1 MADRPKVVI
10 TRKLPGV
17 SLSRI
22 GEKAEAVLSDR
33 DGPMPRKELLRKVR
47 GAAGILCT
55 LEDRIDAALM
65 DAAGESL
72 RVVSNFAVGVN
83 NIDVPEAT
91 RRRIRV
97 CNTPDVLTEA
107 TADLGFGLM
116 LAAARRF
123 SESER
128 FLREGKF
135 SGWDPWGFLGVPV
148 FGRTLG
154 IVGMGK
160 IGSGIALRAK
170 GFTMR
175 VLYHNRNRLPKERE
189 DALGARY
196 VKLDDLLSASDFV
209 VICVP
214 LTPGT
219 RGMIN
224 RDRLRTMKKKAVLVN
239 IARGG
244 IVDEAALAEALAE
257 GWIFAVGLDVYEKEP
272 KVHPRLL
279 RAPSAVLLPH
289 LGSAT
294 TNAREGMGELATEN
308 LLAVL
313 SGDVPPCPV
322 N

>member
-1 MADRPKVVI
+1 MGDRPKVVI

-33 DGPMPRKELLRKVR
+33 DGPMRRKELLGKVR
-47 GAAGILCT
+47 GASGILST
-55 LEDRIDAALM
+55 LADRIDAALM
-65 DAAGESL
+65 DAAGKTL

-83 NIDVPEAT
+83 NIDVAEAT

-107 TADLGFGLM
+107 TADLGFGLLM
-116 LAAARRF
+116 AAARRF

-160 IGSGIALRAK
+160 IGSAIAGRAR
-170 GFTMR
+170 GFEMR

-189 DALGARY
+189 NALQVWYAGF
-196 VKLDDLLSASDFV
+196 DDLLSASDFV
-209 VICVP
+209 VLCVP
-214 LTPGT
+214 LTPET
-219 RGMIN
+219 RGMIG
-224 RDRLRTMKKKAVLVN
+224 RDRLRRMKREAVLVN
-239 IARGG
+239 VSRGEV
-244 IVDEAALAEALAE
+244 VDEKALAEALLE
-257 GWIFAVGLDVYEKEP
+257 RRIFAAGLDVYEKEP
-272 KVHPRLL
+272 KIHPGLL

-294 TNAREGMGELATEN
+294 TETRERMGGLATEN

-313 SGDVPPCPV
+313 SGGDPPCPV

>member
-10 TRKLPGV
+10 TRRLPGV

-22 GEKAEAVLSDR
+22 GKEATAILPTR
-33 DGPMPRKELLRKVR
+33 DGPMPRKDLMGKVR
-47 GAAGILCT
+47 GAVGILCT

-65 DAAGESL
+65 DAAGKTL

-83 NIDVPEAT
+83 NIDVSEAT

-107 TADLGFGLM
+107 TADLGFGL
-116 LAAARRF
+116 LIGAARRF

-128 FLREGKF
+128 FLRAGKF
-135 SGWDPWGFLGVPV
+135 SAWDPWGFLGVPV

-160 IGSGIALRAK
+160 IGSAIAARAR
-170 GFTMR
+170 GFEMR
-175 VLYHNRNRLPKERE
+175 VLYHSRNRLPRERE
-189 DALGARY
+189 NALRAHYAG
-196 VKLDDLLSASDFV
+196 LDDLLSGSDFV
-209 VICVP
+209 VISVP
-214 LTPGT
+214 LSPET
-219 RGMIN
+219 RGMID
-224 RDRLRTMKKKAVLVN
+224 RDRLRKMKKEAVLVN

-244 IVDEAALAEALAE
+244 IVDEAGLAEALAE
-257 GWIFAVGLDVYEKEP
+257 GRIFAAGLDVYEKEP
-272 KVHPRLL
+272 KVHPKLL
-279 RAPSAVLLPH
+279 RVPSAVLLPH

-294 TNAREGMGELATEN
+294 TEAREGMGELATEN

-313 SGDVPPCPV
+313 TGGDPPCPV